1 MVWMSTYKKKKRI
14 PPKIDPESSALF
26 EELCDVFN
34 KIGMEIRLEAGYFD
48 GGICLLEDQRT
59 LFINKNNPIEQN
71 IDMLLEQLKTVN
83 LENIY
88 LPPRLRSRIEAIDTT
103 IEV

>member
-1 MVWMSTYKKKKRI
+1 MVWMSTYKKRKKTTL
-14 PPKIDPESSALF
+14 KIDPESSALY
-26 EELCDVFN
+26 EELCDVYR
-34 KIGMEIRLEAGYFD
+34 KVGIEIRMEVGYFA
-48 GGICLLEDQRT
+48 GGICLMDDHKT

-71 IDMLLEQLKTVN
+71 IDMLLEQLKIVN

-88 LPPRLRSRIEAIDTT
+88 LSPRLRSRIEAIDTT